1 MDLFSSLPEEIL
13 CHILSFLTT
22 KEAALASVVSKRWRS
37 QFALVPNLDI
47 DDSVFLY
54 PEEGKREREE
64 ILQSFMDFVDN
75 VLALQGDSPIKK
87 FSLKCKTGVHPR
99 RVDGWICNVLQRGVL
114 DMDLFIDFDE
124 EYFMPRKLFFSET
137 LVELKLRCSL
147 GVNWWVAWARLGTVL
162 PMLKTLIF
170 DSAWIR
176 CDTIEMFLHT
186 FPVLEELSM
195 SFNEWDETVSSAS
208 LRKLSIWTTGCEDF
222 SNPKS
227 ISFDIPS
234 LVYFAYCDIV
244 AEDYPKVNLTN
255 LVEARISLLLTEDQI
270 KRRRA
275 PNSDED
281 DVLLRL
287 RNGWK
292 LMSGIRNVQKLYIS
306 LDTLEVL
313 YLCCKSIPVFNNL
326 KLLHV
331 KTAANEGWQ
340 GMPAL
345 LRNCPHLETLVFEGL
360 RHFVTDKCGDACD
373 CVSREDKGRSL
384 ASCPV
389 KKLQI
394 KGFRGTIREL
404 EMIKHFLES
413 FRCLEKVEIYA
424 EEKGR
429 TDLEVPGVRELI
441 AQMLRLYNEF
451 YSCDVQFL
459 VRSSLDKKWTAQ

>member
-1 MDLFSSLPEEIL
+1 MDLFSSLPDEIL

-22 KEAALASVVSKRWRS
+22 KEAALASVVSKRWRN
-37 QFALVPNLDI
+37 QFALVPNLDV
-47 DDSVFLY
+47 DDSVFMY

-124 EYFMPRKLFFSET
+124 EYFMP
-137 LVELKLRCSL
+137 
-147 GVNWWVAWARLGTVL
+147 
-162 PMLKTLIF
+162 
-170 DSAWIR
+170 
-176 CDTIEMFLHT
+176 T

-195 SFNEWDETVSSAS
+195 SFNEWTDWDETVSSAS

-275 PNSDED
+275 PNNNED

-313 YLCCKSIPVFNNL
+313 SLCCKSIPVFNNL

-459 VRSSLDKKWTAQ
+459 VLSSLDKKWTAQ

>member
-1 MDLFSSLPEEIL
+1 
-13 CHILSFLTT
+13 
-22 KEAALASVVSKRWRS
+22 
-37 QFALVPNLDI
+37 
-47 DDSVFLY
+47 
-54 PEEGKREREE
+54 
-64 ILQSFMDFVDN
+64 
-75 VLALQGDSPIKK
+75 
-87 FSLKCKTGVHPR
+87 
-99 RVDGWICNVLQRGVL
+99 
-114 DMDLFIDFDE
+114 
-124 EYFMPRKLFFSET
+124 MPRKMFISET
-137 LVELKLRCSL
+137 LVELKLKCSL
-147 GVNWWVAWARLGTVL
+147 GVNWWARLGTVL
-162 PMLKTLIF
+162 PMLKTLIL
-170 DSAWIR
+170 DSAWVR
-176 CDTIEMFLHT
+176 CDKIEKFLPA

-195 SFNEWDETVSSAS
+195 SFHEWPDWDETVSSAS
-208 LRKLSIWTTGCEDF
+208 LRKLTICATGCKDF

-234 LVYFAYCDIV
+234 LVYFDYSDMV

-255 LVEARISLLLTEDQI
+255 VVEARISLLLDEDQF
-270 KRRRA
+270 KRARA
-275 PNSDED
+275 PNNDED
-281 DVLLRL
+281 DVLLCL

-313 YLCCKSIPVFNNL
+313 SLCCKSIPVFNNL

-340 GMPAL
+340 GMPVL

-441 AQMLRLYNEF
+441 AQMLRLYIEF

>member
-1 MDLFSSLPEEIL
+1 MDLFSSLPDEVL

-22 KEAALASVVSKRWRS
+22 KEAALASVVSKRWRN

-47 DDSVFLY
+47 D
-54 PEEGKREREE
+54 EEGKREREE
-64 ILQSFMDFVDN
+64 ILLSFMDFVDN
-75 VLALQGDSPIKK
+75 VLALQADSPIKK

-99 RVDGWICNVLQRGVL
+99 RLDGWICNVLQRGVL
-114 DMDLFIDFDE
+114 DMDLYIDFDE
-124 EYFMPRKLFFSET
+124 ESFLPRKLFFSES

-147 GVNWWVAWARLGTVL
+147 
-162 PMLKTLIF
+162 
-170 DSAWIR
+170 AWIR
-176 CDTIEMFLHT
+176 CDTIETFLPT

-195 SFNEWDETVSSAS
+195 SINEWPDWDETVTSAS
-208 LRKLSIWTTGCEDF
+208 LRKLSIFTIGCENF

-234 LVYFAYCDIV
+234 LVYFEYYDMV
-244 AEDYPKVNLTN
+244 AEDYPKVNLTSV
-255 LVEARISLLLTEDQI
+255 VEARISLLLDQDQI
-270 KRRRA
+270 KRGSA
-275 PNSDED
+275 PNNDED

-306 LDTLEVL
+306 LDTLQVL
-313 YLCCKSIPVFNNL
+313 SLCCKSMPVFNNL
-326 KLLHV
+326 KLLSV
-331 KTAANEGWQ
+331 KTAENEGWE
-340 GMPAL
+340 GMPVL

-360 RHFVTDKCGDACD
+360 RHFVTNKCGDACD
-373 CVSREDKGRSL
+373 YVSREDKGRSL
-384 ASCPV
+384 VSCPV

-404 EMIKHFLES
+404 EMIKHFLYS

-429 TDLEVPGVRELI
+429 TRTDLEVPGMFELI
-441 AQMLRLYNEF
+441 ARMLRLYNEF